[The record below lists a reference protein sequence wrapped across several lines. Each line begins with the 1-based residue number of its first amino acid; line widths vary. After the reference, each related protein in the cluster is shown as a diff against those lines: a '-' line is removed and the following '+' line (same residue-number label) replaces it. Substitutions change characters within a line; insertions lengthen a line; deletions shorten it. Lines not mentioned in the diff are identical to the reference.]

1 AALMAGRLN
10 TELRPVMDSWI
21 NQIKALVDSAE
32 TADELRDGLT
42 ALIPDMSL
50 DDYARILGEAM
61 SAAALAGRNDLLEEM
76 NGR

>member
-1 AALMAGRLN
+1 MAGRLN
-10 TELRPVMDSWI
+10 TELRPVMDGWI

-32 TADELRDGLT
+32 TAEELRDGLT

-61 SAAALAGRNDLLEEM
+61 SVAALAGDVTICWRK
-76 NGR
+76 

>member
-1 AALMAGRLN
+1 M
-10 TELRPVMDSWI
+10 TEITEECVWPGGVYPL
-21 NQIKALVDSAE
+21 
-32 TADELRDGLT
+32 
-42 ALIPDMSL
+42 PDMSL

>member
-1 AALMAGRLN
+1 MAGRLN
-10 TELRPVMDSWI
+10 VELGPVMDSWI
-21 NQIKALVDSAE
+21 SQIKTLVDTVQ

-42 ALIPDMSL
+42 SLIPDMSL
-50 DDYARILGEAM
+50 DDYAHILGEAM